1 MPFRSTL
8 RQCPFFY
15 GEDGKCEAACG
26 MVRFKFESILAAET
40 FAPAEINFGIRRT
53 VKDRQEI
60 RLED

>member
-1 MPFRSTL
+1 
-8 RQCPFFY
+8 
-15 GEDGKCEAACG
+15 